1 MIIQETSR
9 EAYESVGRG
18 KNTLSDK
25 IIEKLNVSP
34 FTCDE
39 MEVLLEG
46 RHQSVSA
53 QIRNEVKAGRVED
66 SGMRRPTRSGRN
78 AIVWKLKT
86 S

>member
-25 IIEKLNVSP
+25 ILEKLKGRQ

-39 MEVLLEG
+39 IEVLLEG
-46 RHQSVSA
+46 RHQSISA
-53 QIRNEVKAGRVED
+53 QIRHEVISGNVED
-66 SGMRRPTRSGRN
+66 SGLRRPTRSGRN
-78 AIVWKLKT
+78 AIVWKLV

>member
-18 KNTLSDK
+18 KNSLSNK
-25 IIEKLNVSP
+25 ILEKLKGKQ

-39 MEVLLEG
+39 MEMLLEG
-46 RHQSVSA
+46 KHQSVSA
-53 QIRNEVKAGRVED
+53 QIRHEVIGGKVED
-66 SGMRRPTRSGRN
+66 SGLRRPTRSGRN
-78 AIVWKLKT
+78 AIVWKLV